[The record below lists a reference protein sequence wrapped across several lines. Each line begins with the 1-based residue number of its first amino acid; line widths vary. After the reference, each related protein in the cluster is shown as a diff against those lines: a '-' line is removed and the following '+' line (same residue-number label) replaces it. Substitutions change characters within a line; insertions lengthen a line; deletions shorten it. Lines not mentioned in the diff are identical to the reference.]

1 MTLFKRIGIDQLS
14 GDIYES
20 IGSHWRTI
28 LPPPMLSDTIM
39 EPTLPVEF
47 AIPIQ
52 GSRCIFRE
60 DDFNSVARIRRGR
73 FYEIANSQQPLEQWS
88 LPHPGEYYNNPKRGD
103 GLYRKTLTIYDQYQL
118 GSNIEPPKL
127 VALGSAESLWQVI
140 YKPERISTGEL
151 LFTLRARHAF
161 GILPELE
168 RASIPEEG
176 RDKVIETLEKL
187 KDAAYRESPASV
199 IDRARDAAQWCLAT
213 WAASNSEDPLL
224 LHEDLGPLIKRLR
237 ELKSGSTKA
246 AEVVRILHSRVK
258 PQRTREIRISSSH
271 GR

>member
-1 MTLFKRIGIDQLS
+1 
-14 GDIYES
+14 
-20 IGSHWRTI
+20 
-28 LPPPMLSDTIM
+28 MLSDTIM